1 MSVVKFTPSEEIS
14 TSHPFSCVWMMLLAA
29 SKVIYEM
36 MECSVE
42 DVVLNLLCK
51 IRVQAVKDWF
61 FTYLL

>member
-1 MSVVKFTPSEEIS
+1 
-14 TSHPFSCVWMMLLAA
+14 
-29 SKVIYEM
+29 M

-61 FTYLL
+61 YIFVVIIYHIHIDVYKRQECMSRINM